1 MVDPITA
8 IGLVASVVQLVQ
20 VLGGL
25 TGSLRRSRHHGEQLV
40 RLRGLLEEIG
50 QLRLRIADDSLE
62 IQQVKMLLQ
71 RCRLLLEQHDPN
83 MNSSIGL
90 TFKWTS
96 DLDNEIRIINDDL
109 TRMYTR
115 LQVYRVESVNFSLGS
130 LIVC

>member
-20 VLGGL
+20 VLGGF
-25 TGSLRRSRHHGEQLV
+25 TGQLRRSRHHGEQLV
-40 RLRGLLEEIG
+40 RLRGLLDEIG

-62 IQQVKMLLQ
+62 VQQVKKLLE

-115 LQVYRVESVNFSLGS
+115 LQVYRIESVDFDLGS